1 MTIRNPPRMATSI
14 LKRFAGA
21 PDEPLVGD
29 LFEEYQRRRSALW
42 YWFQVI
48 AAIGVGAWHDLRR
61 HKLVAVGAILTGAAI
76 VDVPFLILISTP
88 AARLANVPIPVSIEI
103 IAAQL
108 LMMLAAMTG
117 GFVVS
122 RLFPLQRG
130 VAVLSLA
137 LALVAEGAVLLP
149 GLVGAPLTT
158 LAGITLLYSLSAIVG
173 GSVSPAPSRLA

>member
-1 MTIRNPPRMATSI
+1 
-14 LKRFAGA
+14 
-21 PDEPLVGD
+21 
-29 LFEEYQRRRSALW
+29 LFEEYQRRRSPLW

-48 AAIGVGAWHDLRR
+48 AAIGVGAWHDLRG
-61 HKLVAVGAILTGAAI
+61 HKLVAVGAMLTGAAI

-149 GLVGAPLTT
+149 GGWALLSRHSR
-158 LAGITLLYSLSAIVG
+158 GITLLYSLSAIVG